1 MPGFEITPEEVK
13 SMGEKMKS
21 YANAMISDLDD
32 ISARMN
38 MVPNNYRG
46 AASDEI
52 TQKYNAL
59 KPKFP
64 DFLEQATTCADF
76 LINSADEIAQAESAI
91 KRAASQN
98 L

>member
-1 MPGFEITPEEVK
+1 
-13 SMGEKMKS
+13 MKT
-21 YANAMISDLDD
+21 YANAMIQDLDD
-32 ISARMN
+32 ISNRMN
-38 MVPNNYRG
+38 MVPNDYRG

-76 LINSADEIAQAESAI
+76 LINSAEQIAQAETTA
-91 KRAASQN
+91 KRVAGQN